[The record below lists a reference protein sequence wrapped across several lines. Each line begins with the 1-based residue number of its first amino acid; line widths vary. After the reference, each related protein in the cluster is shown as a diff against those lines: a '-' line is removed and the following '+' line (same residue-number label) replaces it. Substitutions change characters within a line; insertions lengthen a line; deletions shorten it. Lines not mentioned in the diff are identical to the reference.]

1 VTKMTTTVNNQTSI
15 EGGKLKEPL
24 FTLNSTN
31 GSPARLTLANQAT
44 NQARINMEDGTNIVN
59 FTNTKAKSPKINGSD
74 GNETIRIKD
83 GSQITGKAKI
93 KLGGD
98 SDTIVIDG
106 IINNATI
113 NNGNDDSKDK
123 LKISSSG
130 VIEGKG
136 KVKNFGRE
144 DRLNIDGETFKY
156 NALQDKDLQKELKEI
171 GIAVNLMESN

>member
-1 VTKMTTTVNNQTSI
+1 MTTTVNNQTSI
-15 EGGKLKEPL
+15 DGGKLKAPL
-24 FTLNSTN
+24 FILNSTN
-31 GSPARLTLANQAT
+31 GSPARLNLANQAT
-44 NQARINMEDGTNIVN
+44 NQATINMEEGKNIVN
-59 FTNTKAKSPKINGSD
+59 FTNTRAKSPKINGSD

-83 GSQITGKAKI
+83 GSQITGKAKF

-98 SDTIVIDG
+98 RDTVVIDG

-130 VIEGKG
+130 VVEGKV

-156 NALQDKDLQKELKEI
+156 NALQDEELQKELKEI
-171 GIAVNLMESN
+171 GIVVNLMDSN

>member
-1 VTKMTTTVNNQTSI
+1 MATTVNNQTTI
-15 EGGKLKEPL
+15 DGGKLKEPS

-31 GSPARLTLANQAT
+31 GGPARLTLANQAT
-44 NQARINMEDGTNIVN
+44 NQAKINMEDGTNIVN
-59 FTNTKAKSPKINGSD
+59 FANTRAKSPKINGSD

-93 KLGGD
+93 KLGAS
-98 SDTIVIDG
+98 SDTVVIDG

-130 VIEGKG
+130 LIKG
-136 KVKNFGRE
+136 NVKVKNFGKE
-144 DRLNIDGETFKY
+144 DRLNIDGQVFKY
-156 NALQDKDLQKELKEI
+156 NALQDKELREELKEF
-171 GIAVNLMESN
+171 GIAVNLMNSN